1 MRTLV
6 SMERSL
12 ALDAEV
18 REQFEFPPDGLMEI
32 AAIKLWERCRAL
44 LEERHMDLRHC
55 RIAAVCGKGDNAGDA
70 LAMLRH
76 ARFEGC
82 PVCTAFVSH
91 PDGMKP
97 SAALNLRRALASG
110 VEVVAWPADAENA
123 VHVLE
128 SYDLLLD
135 AVLGTGVRGHAS
147 GIPAHM
153 IATLLRIKASGP
165 DRPADGSRRPLIIAL
180 DVPSGLS
187 DIHVPDWPIVE
198 ADITLCIAPVKAALY
213 NPGVRRHCGTIVPVD
228 GIFPPDALLAKDIA
242 TSQNE
247 EEHHDGEFSI
257 RLLEPE
263 DTARLLPCPD
273 PFAYKMQRGKVGV
286 LAGSPSGM
294 GAAMLCVRGALAAGA
309 GYVALFCDQH
319 LQAVALGA
327 LGGAAIVRDL
337 ESLNPSDWDVIVA
350 GCGWGMDPACEN
362 VRMHVLQNVL
372 AEGTPLVL
380 DADGIRLM
388 ASIAEKGVWQRGQ
401 SPLVLTPHPGE
412 FRVLSHMC
420 RDCVHDAPEP
430 FVRSVAQKASA
441 LDAIIVHK
449 AAATHCATPDGRI
462 SILDG
467 VNPGLGIAG
476 SGDVLAGMLGGLW
489 ARRIAGSNPASR
501 KDVIEAGYEACQAGM
516 LVHAQAGRLLFS
528 RLGWFDAAS
537 LAETAAWVTA
547 HPGEAMTC
555 STIWATNRS
564 RT

>member
-1 MRTLV
+1 

-32 AAIKLWERCRAL
+32 AAIKLWERCRGL

-82 PVCTAFVSH
+82 TLCTAFVSH

-97 SAALNLRRALASG
+97 SAALNLRRAVAAG
-110 VEVVAWPADAENA
+110 VEVVAWPADEESA
-123 VHVLE
+123 VHLLE
-128 SYDLLLD
+128 RYDVLLD
-135 AVLGTGVRGHAS
+135 AVLGTGVRGPAS

-153 IATLLRIKASGP
+153 IATLLRIKGSDQEGP
-165 DRPADGSRRPLIIAL
+165 ATGSRRPLILAL

-187 DIHVPDWPIVE
+187 DIHAPAWPMVE
-198 ADITLCIAPVKAALY
+198 ADITCCIAPVKAALY
-213 NPGVRRHCGTIVPVD
+213 DPAVRRRCGTIIPVD
-228 GIFPPDALLAKDIA
+228 GIFPPDALLVSDMAS
-242 TSQNE
+242 SQNV
-247 EEHHDGEFSI
+247 EEHHDSVLSML
-257 RLLEPE
+257 LLEPE
-263 DTARLLPCPD
+263 DIERLLPCPD
-273 PFAYKMQRGKVGV
+273 PFAYKMQRGRVGV
-286 LAGSPSGM
+286 LAGSSSGM
-294 GAAMLCVRGALAAGA
+294 GAAVLCVRGALAAGA

-319 LQAVALGA
+319 LQAAALAA

-337 ESLNPSDWDVIVA
+337 ETLQPSDWDVIVA
-350 GCGWGMDPACEN
+350 GCGWGMDHAWEHSR
-362 VRMHVLQNVL
+362 VYALQRVL
-372 AEGTPLVL
+372 AQGTPLVL

-388 ASIAEKGVWQRGQ
+388 VSMAEKGVWQRGQ

-412 FRVLSHMC
+412 FRVLSQMC
-420 RDCVHDAPEP
+420 RDCVNDVPEP
-430 FVRSVAQKASA
+430 FVRSLAQKASA

-449 AAATHCATPDGRI
+449 AAATHCATPDGRL

-476 SGDVLAGMLGGLW
+476 AGDVLAGILAGLW
-489 ARRIAGSNPASR
+489 ARRIAGSNAASR
-501 KDVIEAGYEACQAGM
+501 NDVIEAGYEACQAGM
-516 LVHAQAGRLLFS
+516 LVHAQAGRVLFS
-528 RLGWFDAAS
+528 RLGWFDAAA
-537 LAETAAWVTA
+537 LAETAAWIAA
-547 HPGEAMTC
+547 HPAEAMTS
-555 STIWATNRS
+555 STIRTKNRS